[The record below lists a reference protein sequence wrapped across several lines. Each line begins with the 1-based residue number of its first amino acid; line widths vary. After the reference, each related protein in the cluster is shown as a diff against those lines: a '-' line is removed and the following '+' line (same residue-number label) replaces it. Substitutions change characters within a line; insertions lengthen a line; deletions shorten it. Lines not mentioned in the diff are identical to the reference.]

1 MNKHIKNTFT
11 LITLSVALFFSTQ
24 QQAAAQTK
32 VELPEGLELGLRI
45 GETQGSALA
54 FDAVFPFRGNRL
66 RADIGFLD
74 RFSVS
79 ALHDWKFII
88 NENLFWYP
96 GAGAVVDFEDG
107 VDIGAVGEIG
117 IEYLIQSTPISIAL
131 DWRPTLNITAGGFDE
146 TGFSINVRYRF

>member
-1 MNKHIKNTFT
+1 MKRHIKTPFT
-11 LITLSVALFFSTQ
+11 LFTLVVLLALSTQ
-24 QQAAAQTK
+24 NKSLAQTK

-54 FDAVFPFRGNRL
+54 IDAVFPFRGIRL

-107 VDIGAVGEIG
+107 IDIGAVGEIG
-117 IEYLIQSTPISIAL
+117 IEYLIQSTPISIAV
-131 DWRPTLNITAGGFDE
+131 DWRPTLNLTAGGFDE
-146 TGFSINVRYRF
+146 TGFGINLRYRF